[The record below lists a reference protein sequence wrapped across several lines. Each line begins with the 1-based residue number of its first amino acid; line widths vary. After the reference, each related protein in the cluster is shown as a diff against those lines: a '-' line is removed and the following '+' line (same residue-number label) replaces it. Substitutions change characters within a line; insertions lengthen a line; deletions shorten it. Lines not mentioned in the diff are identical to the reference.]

1 MGISEA
7 NSVAVIKNI
16 THVFD
21 YIVNLPSIDGTQTVI
36 LNKQIACDELNITQK
51 ALEDVLDVLSHP
63 NSLPE
68 NLNVILNMT
77 VNPNNLNEIEI
88 KWRFTP
94 NESFL

>member
-1 MGISEA
+1 M
-7 NSVAVIKNI
+7 
-16 THVFD
+16 F
-21 YIVNLPSIDGTQTVI
+21 
-36 LNKQIACDELNITQK
+36 
-51 ALEDVLDVLSHP
+51 LDVLSHP